1 MGGGGGG
8 GGWGELPGSESRQR
22 RYRPSHTSNEEL
34 HDHHG
39 WGAGDVGRCGKLQA
53 KAADTVSL
61 SEAEL
66 LIGGSTAGRV
76 GGRPGEINNNKWF
89 FWNLFSSS
97 LRVFTIQVCGS
108 GQD

>member
-1 MGGGGGG
+1 MKADREG
-8 GGWGELPGSESRQR
+8 
-22 RYRPSHTSNEEL
+22 T
-34 HDHHG
+34 DHHTHQLRSSMTTMA
-39 WGAGDVGRCGKLQA
+39 GALETLDVVGSC

-61 SEAEL
+61 SVAEL